1 MFKLVYRY
9 LTDRTFRSYIDY
21 IVQIAE
27 NKNGIADKLD
37 NELDSFKKAT
47 IDRLKKRIDEL
58 SSVIDTLKQW
68 PGGELVNGKLNF
80 VLNELKQDYKEIS
93 EIDW

>member
-1 MFKLVYRY
+1 MFKLVYKY
-9 LTDRTFRSYIDY
+9 LTNKNFRSYIDY

-58 SSVIDTLKQW
+58 SNVIDTLKQW
-68 PGGELVNGKLNF
+68 PGGELVTGKLNF

-93 EIDW
+93 EIH